1 MYAGRRP
8 REVTLLGD
16 RQEVR
21 KLTQLDS
28 LILPLAVIVTIGWTN
43 AQSKSRLRH
52 MPTNAKTTTEVP
64 MPQILFGPDE
74 LGGPDGARVFTG
86 ADHGDVP
93 ISLFMIDGRPGSGPT
108 LHRHP
113 YPELFV
119 VHTGRAEF
127 QVDGERV
134 QAAAGDLL
142 VAPAGSAHRFTNVG
156 TGRLR
161 LTAIHTAARMETEWL
176 ATEQAT

>member
-1 MYAGRRP
+1 M
-8 REVTLLGD
+8 
-16 RQEVR
+16 
-21 KLTQLDS
+21 S
-28 LILPLAVIVTIGWTN
+28 
-43 AQSKSRLRH
+43 
-52 MPTNAKTTTEVP
+52 
-64 MPQILFGPDE
+64 QILFAGDE
-74 LGGPDGARVFTG
+74 LGGSRDARVFTG

-93 ISLFMIDGRPGSGPT
+93 ISLFMVDGRPGSGPAP
-108 LHRHP
+108 HRHP

-119 VHTGRAEF
+119 VHAGRAEF
-127 QVDGERV
+127 QADGERV

-176 ATEQAT
+176 APEQREQAAAATPRRQ